1 MRYSEDH
8 KAQTHQRIIEEAA
21 RLFRRDGVGATG
33 LQPLMK
39 TLGLTHGGFY
49 AHFKSKDEL
58 VETALRHSV
67 EKLSATTAEIASSEK
82 PLATLISRY
91 LSSAHRENPGEGC
104 PLPTMSA
111 ELGQRGTPSPVSDDM
126 VRGRLASIEAG
137 LKGEAAADQSVLVL
151 SAMVGALLLSR
162 SVNDPELSDRLLKT
176 TRRLLIEQNTD
187 ADPPK
192 A

>member
-58 VETALRHSV
+58 VETALRHS
-67 EKLSATTAEIASSEK
+67 AEQLAAASGEL
-82 PLATLISRY
+82 PLADLIKGY
-91 LSSAHRENPGEGC
+91 LSSAHRANPGEGC
-104 PLPTMSA
+104 PLPTISA
-111 ELGQRGTPSPVSDDM
+111 ELGQRGTPSTTTDELIHD
-126 VRGRLASIEAG
+126 RLSTIEAG
-137 LKGEAAADQSVLVL
+137 LHGERADEQSVLVL

-162 SVNDPELSDRLLKT
+162 SVSDPELSDRLLKT
-176 TRRLLIEQNTD
+176 TRHLLIEQNTSPNT
-187 ADPPK
+187 A
-192 A
+192 